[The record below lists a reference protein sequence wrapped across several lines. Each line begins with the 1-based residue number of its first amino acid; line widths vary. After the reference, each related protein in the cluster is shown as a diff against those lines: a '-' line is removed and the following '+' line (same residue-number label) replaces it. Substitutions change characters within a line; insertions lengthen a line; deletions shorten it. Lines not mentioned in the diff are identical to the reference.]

1 MTTNIFTNY
10 IPKFIVDLNRNNE
23 DITFVSTSY
32 FDTNGDVYILD
43 TRAVN
48 PVIIQ
53 TTQSLQELQPEVSAV
68 YPFKIVVPLDPDG
81 VNVLRIP
88 TFESIPT
95 ASQHYYAPIYFE
107 RYNRDVLN
115 RIEKSFTELT
125 SFVDEP
131 ADVVVEEI
139 DTDLIT
145 ETLAE

>member
-1 MTTNIFTNY
+1 MTPNIFTNY
-10 IPKFIVDLNRNNE
+10 ISKFIVELNRNNE

-43 TRAVN
+43 KRAVN

-81 VNVLRIP
+81 VNVLQIP
-88 TFESIPT
+88 TFETIPS
-95 ASQHYYAPIYFE
+95 ASQHYYAPTYFE
-107 RYNRDVLN
+107 RYNPDVLN

-125 SFVDEP
+125 SIADEI
-131 ADVVVEEI
+131 ADVVEEF
-139 DTDLIT
+139 DDV
-145 ETLAE
+145 ETLPE